1 VMKADDRGLWK
12 HVADFAIGD
21 ATGVA

>member
-1 VMKADDRGLWK
+1 VMKADDRRTWN